1 MKKIAIISLFL
12 AALTAAGMIL
22 PACESGTS
30 YAELLDDE
38 NQAVNRFLLDHK
50 VITNIPED
58 GIFEIGENAPY
69 YQLDDEGN
77 IYMQV
82 LDPGTGAKA
91 VDDQVIYFRFMR
103 YNLMGY
109 NGTMQGIAGEGN
121 ADNMA
126 QQAESFRYNNYNDSK
141 SSQWG
146 SGIQYPLK
154 WLNLGCDINLIIK
167 SQYGWSSEIGNVQ
180 PYLYRIRYYPSML

>member
-1 MKKIAIISLFL
+1 
-12 AALTAAGMIL
+12 
-22 PACESGTS
+22 
-30 YAELLDDE
+30 
-38 NQAVNRFLLDHK
+38 
-50 VITNIPED
+50 
-58 GIFEIGENAPY
+58 
-69 YQLDDEGN
+69 
-77 IYMQV
+77 MQV

-126 QQAESFRYNNYNDSK
+126 QAAESFRYNNYNDSK